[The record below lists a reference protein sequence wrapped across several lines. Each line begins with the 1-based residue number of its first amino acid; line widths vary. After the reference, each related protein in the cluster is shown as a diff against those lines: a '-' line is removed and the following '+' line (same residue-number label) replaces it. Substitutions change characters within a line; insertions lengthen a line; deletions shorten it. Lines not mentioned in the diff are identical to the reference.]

1 MGAKG
6 GGKKAKPDA
15 AASSPASGNTTT
27 DASKQKSFQQINVR
41 HILCE
46 KLSRSDEA
54 RAKLDAGENFSDV
67 AKEYSEDKARV
78 GGANIFPI
86 LLLLLPMMMDLRV
99 C

>member
-6 GGKKAKPDA
+6 GSKKPKNDA
-15 AASSPASGNTTT
+15 AAASTPASGNTTT
-27 DASKQKSFQQINVR
+27 TDTSKQKSFQQINVR

-78 GGANIFPI
+78 GGAKYFPI
-86 LLLLLPMMMDLRV
+86 LLLLLLP
-99 C
+99 CCQ